1 MSDFE
6 KTFVLTNMPDGAVQ
20 YSKDTLA
27 KALDTLKASDRA
39 FFEKTPVFDCVSLCV
54 ILCALRRADAVPGLF
69 RQVTSDFSKEDTK
82 KAFEQVREAIT
93 IIFPFIGLPNTIPAL
108 LGMTPYIK
116 ERGIEVSKETAR
128 PATIAEEDSTEGSKH
143 FHTVYDVR
151 DISSI

>member
-6 KTFVLTNMPDGAVQ
+6 KTFVLTNMPDGAVP

-27 KALDTLKASDRA
+27 KALETLRASDKT
-39 FFEKTPVFDCVSLCV
+39 FFEETPVFDCVALSV

-69 RQVTSDFSKEDTK
+69 RQVTADMSKEDTK

-116 ERGIEVSKETAR
+116 ERGIEVTKDTAR
-128 PATIAEEDSTEGSKH
+128 PGLISDEDSEQGSKH

-151 DISSI
+151 VA